1 MITDHFQAKSILA
14 WAPGWLQ
21 SDPGFSKSLLSFW
34 IVNFGLTLP
43 LMIALFGVVVW
54 CDVDKVSFRWQLPLP
69 LLTAN
74 AE

>member
-21 SDPGFSKSLLSFW
+21 SDPGFSSSAVNFW

-43 LMIALFGVVVW
+43 LMIALVAVVGW
-54 CDVDKVSFRWQLPLP
+54 RTWQASVPARAHRETP
-69 LLTAN
+69 IAR
-74 AE
+74 A